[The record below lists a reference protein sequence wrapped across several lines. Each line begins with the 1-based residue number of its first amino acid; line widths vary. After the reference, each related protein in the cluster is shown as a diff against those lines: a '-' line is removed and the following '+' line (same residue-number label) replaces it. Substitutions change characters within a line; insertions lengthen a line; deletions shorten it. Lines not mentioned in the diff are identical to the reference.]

1 MHDRPFILANNRI
14 DKEKVLNK
22 LRYNFNNY
30 NLRALVIV
38 VHL

>member
-1 MHDRPFILANNRI
+1 MHDLPFMLANNRI
-14 DKEKVLNK
+14 DKENVLNK

-30 NLRALVIV
+30 NLKALIIK

>member
-1 MHDRPFILANNRI
+1 MHDRPFMLANNRI

-22 LRYNFNNY
+22 LRYYFNNY
-30 NLRALVIV
+30 NLKALIIK

>member
-1 MHDRPFILANNRI
+1 MHGQPFILANNRM

-22 LRYNFNNY
+22 LGYNFDDY
-30 NLRALVIV
+30 NLKALKIK